1 MKIISLFNN
10 KGGVGKSTLAFHI
23 GYTLAEMGH
32 RTLFIDLDPQCNL
45 TICCMNEE
53 RLHRIWEEEDPFI
66 DDFEDAFVKNPDI
79 TNTPRSIHF
88 LLKPAEDGLSDL
100 KNTPPVL
107 NLDKNLDLI
116 PGRLSVHKYEN
127 KIAERWNGAYQGD
140 NLSIRT
146 ITNIRNICENYTEL
160 NGYEY
165 IIIDTSPSLGILNKV
180 IISIVDGFIIPAQPD
195 MFSLYGIRN
204 IGNSLDIWQKDFN
217 TIYTLISSDKRR
229 KFPRKF
235 VQFLGY
241 TIYNCKKYGKTRGE
255 SGNEYD
261 LAQAHYQY
269 VHRIPE
275 VILEFIKENN
285 RENLSQENI
294 SNPIGGKS
302 IMHSHNTF
310 PAMAQAL
317 NCPMWR
323 IPEKWTELSENSPE
337 YIGFLVENGF
347 DYNRGNNGKLRELK
361 RAYITFVEDLI
372 TRITT
377 L

>member
-165 IIIDTSPSLGILNKV
+165 IIP
-180 IISIVDGFIIPAQPD
+180 
-195 MFSLYGIRN
+195 
-204 IGNSLDIWQKDFN
+204 
-217 TIYTLISSDKRR
+217 
-229 KFPRKF
+229 
-235 VQFLGY
+235 
-241 TIYNCKKYGKTRGE
+241 
-255 SGNEYD
+255 
-261 LAQAHYQY
+261 
-269 VHRIPE
+269 
-275 VILEFIKENN
+275 
-285 RENLSQENI
+285 
-294 SNPIGGKS
+294 
-302 IMHSHNTF
+302 
-310 PAMAQAL
+310 
-317 NCPMWR
+317 
-323 IPEKWTELSENSPE
+323 
-337 YIGFLVENGF
+337 
-347 DYNRGNNGKLRELK
+347 
-361 RAYITFVEDLI
+361 
-372 TRITT
+372 
-377 L
+377 

>member
-229 KFPRKF
+229 K
-235 VQFLGY
+235 
-241 TIYNCKKYGKTRGE
+241 
-255 SGNEYD
+255 
-261 LAQAHYQY
+261 LAQ
-269 VHRIPE
+269 
-275 VILEFIKENN
+275 
-285 RENLSQENI
+285 
-294 SNPIGGKS
+294 
-302 IMHSHNTF
+302 
-310 PAMAQAL
+310 
-317 NCPMWR
+317 
-323 IPEKWTELSENSPE
+323 
-337 YIGFLVENGF
+337 
-347 DYNRGNNGKLRELK
+347 
-361 RAYITFVEDLI
+361 
-372 TRITT
+372 
-377 L
+377 